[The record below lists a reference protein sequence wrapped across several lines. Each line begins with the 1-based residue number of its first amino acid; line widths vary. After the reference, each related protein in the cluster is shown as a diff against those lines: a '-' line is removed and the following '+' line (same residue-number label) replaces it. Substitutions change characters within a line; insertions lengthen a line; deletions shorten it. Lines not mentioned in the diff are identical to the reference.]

1 MKGILT
7 ERQPGIVSLGS
18 RKESTV
24 IDYESRRFVFG
35 DTLGTHSASPSGN
48 TLTLAL
54 AREPGRVTWITRRDY
69 AFNGSPL
76 YWHRTTYDAEG
87 RPTETE
93 DSLSST
99 RLWIY
104 NRRSELVGATGTQ
117 AHPFD
122 YAYSYDSIGNRLTS
136 SDNFGSATYAANGRN
151 WSSKQKSGTR
161 HCLISA

>member
-1 MKGILT
+1 M
-7 ERQPGIVSLGS
+7 
-18 RKESTV
+18 

-136 SDNFGSATYAANGRN
+136 SDNFGSATYAANNLNQYTAVNRTIEQSN
-151 WSSKQKSGTR
+151 NPNNRTISHHLIQR
-161 HCLISA
+161 HSWE